1 MKWICSFSHVELGRR
16 GLSNEE
22 ETGLRRIYRP
32 DYRDPVEQS
41 EEPELNPADIEEDL
55 RRVQEQDTSM
65 KSVNWNNLRE
75 TPVGHLIALFRA
87 LEYNQHVTEVNI
99 GEITLGLEVTISMTS
114 CSFQKII

>member
-1 MKWICSFSHVELGRR
+1 MGRR

-32 DYRDPVEQS
+32 DYRDPVEKS

-55 RRVQEQDTSM
+55 RRVQEQDSSM

-99 GEITLGLEVTISMTS
+99 GKKLCILSSESALYSG
-114 CSFQKII
+114 IIDKGRMLWRIWF